1 MKIAV
6 VYNRESRKVI
16 NLFGQPNRERYGLRA
31 IDRVLKA
38 LKGGRHQAVA
48 FEGDKDL
55 VDRLEHFMPR
65 VVAGERPGLVFNLSY
80 GIQGQARYAHV
91 PSILEM
97 VGIPYVG
104 SGPLAHS
111 IALDKVVTKMILVQH
126 GISTPQFAVLEHAGA
141 EIPDLTYPVIVK
153 PKHEAVSFGIQV
165 CHDREQV
172 MEAAGKIFEM
182 FGQAVLVEQFIE
194 GREINV
200 GLLGNGVPEALPPVE
215 LVFPPDGPT
224 VYSYEDKTHRSGR
237 TIELRCPALI
247 DDELVEQAR
256 ELARSAFRA
265 VGCFDCSRVDMRL
278 DAEGRLYVLEVNS
291 LPSLGAGGSYV
302 RAAAEVGMDF
312 NGLVNR
318 LVEEASAR
326 YFGTPTPPTPGT
338 RTTDPSNAAFAS
350 LTRRRDELEA
360 RLQSWVNLSSRTADA
375 IGLHAASDELGRV
388 MRTAG
393 LRPVPEYVDERSLLA
408 WETAAGLEG
417 GTLLVSHLDVPV
429 QANLSMQSFRRD
441 PEHLYGEG
449 IGTSR
454 AALVMIEF
462 ALRALRSAR
471 QLRKLP
477 LGVAVYLDEGRD
489 ARYSA
494 EKLRQL
500 MGRAKRVLVLRP
512 GATGDKVVTAR
523 RGQRRYRL
531 RVDGTPL
538 RPGRITKREEPLVWL
553 GRRLERISALSSRE
567 KRVSVSVSELMTS
580 AFPML
585 LPHRLSSAVLM
596 TYTDPRAADEAEDQ
610 LRDILGKRGMKW
622 DLTQLADRPPMKERR
637 TNKAL
642 LNGIKQTAAH
652 WEIPLGAES
661 SVWPSVAG
669 LAPAKTAV
677 LCGVGPVAMNLYT
690 PDECVERISLI
701 QRTLLLTQ
709 FLLAVRE
716 GG

>member
-6 VYNRESRKVI
+6 IYNRESQKVI
-16 NLFGQPNRERYGLRA
+16 NLFGQPNREKYGLRA
-31 IDRVLKA
+31 IDRVLRA
-38 LKGGRHQAVA
+38 LKSGGHQAVA

-111 IALDKVVTKMILVQH
+111 IALDKVITKMILVQH
-126 GISTPQFAVLEHAGA
+126 GISTPEYAVLEHAEA

-165 CHDREQV
+165 CHERAQV
-172 MEAAGKIFEM
+172 LEAAGRIFDM

-200 GLLGNGVPEALPPVE
+200 GLLGNGIPEALPPVE
-215 LVFPPDGPT
+215 LSFPPDGPT

-237 TIELRCPALI
+237 TIELRCPAPI
-247 DDELVEQAR
+247 DDELAAGAQ

-265 VGCFDCSRVDMRL
+265 VGCFDCARVDMRL
-278 DAEGRLYVLEVNS
+278 DGENRLYVLEVNS

-302 RAAAEVGMDF
+302 RAAAEIGLDF
-312 NGLVNR
+312 AGLVNR
-318 LVEEASAR
+318 LVEVASAR
-326 YFGTPTPPTPGT
+326 YFGTPAPPSAST
-338 RTTDPSNAAFAS
+338 RAKEPSDAVFAS
-350 LTRRRDELEA
+350 LTQRRDEQET
-360 RLQSWVNLSSRTADA
+360 RLQAWVNLSSRTADPV
-375 IGLHAASDELGRV
+375 GLHAAAGELGKV
-388 MRTAG
+388 MASVGMRS
-393 LRPVPEYVDERSLLA
+393 VPEFVDERALLS
-408 WETAAGLEG
+408 WETPAGFEG
-417 GTLLVSHLDVPV
+417 GTLLVTHLDVPV
-429 QANLSMQSFRRD
+429 QVNLPMQSFRRD
-441 PEHLYGEG
+441 PEHLFGEG

-454 AALVMIEF
+454 APLVMVEF
-462 ALRALRSAR
+462 ALRALRTAR
-471 QLRKLP
+471 QLRKRR
-477 LGVAVYLDEGRD
+477 LGLAVYLDEGRD

-494 EKLRQL
+494 EKLREI
-500 MGRAKRVLVLRP
+500 MGRAGRVLVLRP
-512 GATGDKVVTAR
+512 GAVGEKVVIAR

-531 RVDGTPL
+531 HIDGVPL
-538 RPGRITKREEPLVWL
+538 RPGRITRREEPLVWF
-553 GRRLERISALSSRE
+553 GRQLEKISALTSRE
-567 KRVSVSVSELMTS
+567 KRVSVSVKELTTS

-585 LPHRLSSAVLM
+585 LPHRLSASVLM
-596 TYTDPRAADEAEDQ
+596 TYVEARVADEAEEH

-622 DLTQLADRPPMKERR
+622 ELTLLADRPPMKERR

-642 LNGIKQTAAH
+642 FNALKQVATA
-652 WEIPLGAES
+652 WEIPLSGES

-677 LCGVGPVAMNLYT
+677 LCGAGPVAMNLYT

-709 FLLAVRE
+709 FLLAE
-716 GG
+716 GKGA